1 MSKTQSVEGKMWV
14 TRQYRKA
21 GREVSE
27 EMDEQQ
33 ILVDTFETA
42 HATASATMSMTM
54 NMGNYESMRI
64 EVGVSLPCYKEEIEE
79 AQEQCFKLV
88 EEKLYQKVRAVKES
102 L

>member
-1 MSKTQSVEGKMWV
+1 
-14 TRQYRKA
+14 
-21 GREVSE
+21 
-27 EMDEQQ
+27 
-33 ILVDTFETA
+33 
-42 HATASATMSMTM
+42 M